1 MINKTI
7 FRQYDIRGIVNKQL
21 TEENSKLIGYYLG
34 LTIKEKYPQITP
46 YIIVGYDIRTHS
58 QMLFE
63 ALISGINLSACKVLD
78 IGLVATGVNYFASFQ
93 EYEINNKTIKSTASI
108 MITGSHNAKK
118 YNGFKITINNEPFF
132 GDELID
138 LYEKISKDSEIK
150 IADNFDVIKIDAKS
164 LYIDYMLNQFS
175 HLKDFPIP
183 FIIDCGN
190 GVANTV
196 LCEVLDKLN
205 LNYKG
210 LHLVPDGEFPNHH
223 PDPTNEKNL
232 EDLKVL
238 LKDEYNLGFAYDGDA
253 DRIAVLTQKYNIKGD
268 MLALLFSKTMKNPV
282 IIGEVSYSQNIFD
295 EMNQTTKTIMDKTG
309 YSNLRLKLKELN
321 ADLAAEVSGHIF
333 FNDRYYGFD
342 DAIYATFR
350 VLELIQK
357 GIDLDKELDKL
368 PKVYTSSNIE
378 ISVSESKKFLIIEK
392 IEKKLKEVQRGFP
405 IIKDILQIDGLR
417 INFEYGWALVRASN
431 TNALIMTKYEAT
443 TEATAIG
450 YQKAVVKIDRIA
462 QAAMKHRRIGGIRQT
477 KQQVDVILLFWRALQ
492 SFLFIHTVIILFG
505 LTEYRKKLSLKN
517 KNLFINA
524 TLLSFVTFTQQRI
537 EFFK

>member
-21 TEENSKLIGYYLG
+21 TQENSKLIGYYLG
-34 LTIKEKYPQITP
+34 LTIKERHLRITP

-63 ALISGINLSACKVLD
+63 ALISGINLSGCKVLD

-93 EYEINNKTIKSTASI
+93 EYIIDNKTVKPQASI
-108 MITGSHNAKK
+108 MITGSHNAKH

-138 LYEKISKDSEIK
+138 LYEKISKNSEIQ
-150 IADNFDVIKIDAKS
+150 IPDNFEVIKVNAKS
-164 LYIDYMLNQFS
+164 LYVDYMLDQFS

-183 FIIDCGN
+183 FVLDCGN

-196 LCEVLDKLN
+196 LCEILDKLN
-205 LNYKG
+205 LNYLG
-210 LHLVPDGEFPNHH
+210 LHLEPDGEFPNHH

-232 EDLKVL
+232 EDLKTL

-378 ISVSESKKFLIIEK
+378 ILVSEDKKFLIIEK
-392 IEKKLKEVQRGFP
+392 IEEKLKEIQRGFP
-405 IIKDILQIDGLR
+405 IIKDILKIDGLR

-450 YQKAVVKIDRIA
+450 YQKAV
-462 QAAMKHRRIGGIRQT
+462 
-477 KQQVDVILLFWRALQ
+477 
-492 SFLFIHTVIILFG
+492 
-505 LTEYRKKLSLKN
+505 E
-517 KNLFINA
+517 NLIQEVRNELNCI
-524 TLLSFVTFTQQRI
+524 TN
-537 EFFK
+537 

>member
-7 FRQYDIRGIVNKQL
+7 FRQYDIRGVVNEDL
-21 TEENSKLIGYYLG
+21 TFENSKLIGYFLG
-34 LTIKEKYPQITP
+34 LTIKEKTLTTP
-46 YIIVGYDIRTHS
+46 YIIVGYDVRTHS
-58 QMLFE
+58 NMLFE
-63 ALISGINLSACKVLD
+63 ALISGLNLADCKVLN
-78 IGLVATGVNYFASFQ
+78 IELVATGVNYFASYQ
-93 EYEINNKTIKSTASI
+93 EFIIDNQKIKPNASI

-132 GDELID
+132 GDELLA
-138 LYEKISKDSEIK
+138 LYEKISKNQNIEIPLNL
-150 IADNFDVIKIDAKS
+150 NFIKIDAKK
-164 LYIDYMLNQFS
+164 LYIDFMVNQFS
-175 HLKDFPIP
+175 HLKNFQIP
-183 FIIDCGN
+183 FIVDCGN

-196 LCEVLDKLN
+196 LCDILDKLN

-210 LHLVPDGEFPNHH
+210 LHLLPDGEFPNHH

-232 EDLKVL
+232 EDIKAL
-238 LKDEYNLGFAYDGDA
+238 LKDECNLGFAYDGDA

-282 IIGEVSYSQNIFD
+282 IIGEVTYSQNIFD
-295 EMNQTTKTIMDKTG
+295 ELNYEAKTIMNKTG

-350 VLELIQK
+350 VLELLYNN
-357 GIDLDKELDKL
+357 IDLDFELDKL

-378 ISVSESKKFLIIEK
+378 LEIEEKNKFLIIKK
-392 IEKKLKEVQRGFP
+392 IEEKLSLIQRGFP
-405 IIKDILQIDGLR
+405 IIKDILKIDGLR

-443 TEATAIG
+443 TYATAMS
-450 YQKAVVKIDRIA
+450 YKNAIDNLINE
-462 QAAMKHRRIGGIRQT
+462 
-477 KQQVDVILLFWRALQ
+477 VIN
-492 SFLFIHTVIILFG
+492 
-505 LTEYRKKLSLKN
+505 E
-517 KNLFINA
+517 INS
-524 TLLSFVTFTQQRI
+524 TTN
-537 EFFK
+537 

>member
-1 MINKTI
+1 
-7 FRQYDIRGIVNKQL
+7 
-21 TEENSKLIGYYLG
+21 
-34 LTIKEKYPQITP
+34 
-46 YIIVGYDIRTHS
+46 
-58 QMLFE
+58 MLFE
-63 ALISGINLSACKVLD
+63 ALISGINLSNCKVLD

-93 EYEINNKTIKSTASI
+93 EYEINNKTIKPTASI

-450 YQKAVVKIDRIA
+450 YQKAV
-462 QAAMKHRRIGGIRQT
+462 
-477 KQQVDVILLFWRALQ
+477 
-492 SFLFIHTVIILFG
+492 
-505 LTEYRKKLSLKN
+505 E
-517 KNLFINA
+517 NLIQEVRDELNCI
-524 TLLSFVTFTQQRI
+524 TN
-537 EFFK
+537 